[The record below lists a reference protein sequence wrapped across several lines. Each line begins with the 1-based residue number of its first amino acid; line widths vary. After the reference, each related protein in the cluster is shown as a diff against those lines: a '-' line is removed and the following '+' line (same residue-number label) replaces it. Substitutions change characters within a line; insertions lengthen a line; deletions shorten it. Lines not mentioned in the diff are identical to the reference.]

1 MELLILAMRE
11 RIACSALNFIDHT
24 DDVSDRRGR
33 PTKAFIMDFLESK
46 LDRLYAVEEG
56 KKGRVKLFFYLSRRY
71 DLVVIAKFEGKAL
84 KVVTYYNYLK
94 KPFR

>member
-11 RIACSALNFIDHT
+11 RIASSSIEFIDHIEI
-24 DDVSDRRGR
+24 VSERDGR
-33 PTKAFIMDFLESK
+33 PGKDFVKGYLESG
-46 LDRLYAVEEG
+46 LDRLYDVSEG
-56 KKGRVKLFFYLSRRY
+56 KKGRVKLSFCLSRRY
-71 DLVVIAKFEGKAL
+71 DLVVIASFEGKAL